1 MKRRIYIQPTCTFV
15 ELKPAR
21 IICGSRGG
29 IDDETKTISVHEDV
43 QVDGAW

>member
-1 MKRRIYIQPTCTFV
+1 MNKRKYIQPKCTYV
-15 ELKPAR
+15 QLKPAR